1 MTAGRVRAGQDPK
14 LWKPNSALVMIDLAI
29 RHGILN
35 PDNEPD
41 YLDIVS
47 LLHSAPT

>member
-1 MTAGRVRAGQDPK
+1 MRSVFGGQDPK
-14 LWKPNSALVMIDLAI
+14 AWKPNSALVMIHLAI

-47 LLHSAPT
+47 LLHTAPV